1 MDKVVV
7 YKDVNGDVQV
17 SFLVSDMYPVE
28 EAASVVVPEG
38 NPFLVVTRADI
49 APVPYH
55 SAMEPDFSKPTGI
68 SIGADKI
75 RAKWAADKAAE
86 LEKVN
91 ADIKAAQ
98 QAKDEEAKAQRL
110 AEIEAREKELKAAAE
125 AEAKA
130 AQDSVE
136 GA

>member
-1 MDKVVV
+1 MNKVVIC
-7 YKDVNGDVQV
+7 KNADGNVQSYFAV
-17 SFLVSDMYPVE
+17 ADEHPIE
-28 EAASVVVPEG
+28 ELANLVVPEG
-38 NPFLVVTRADI
+38 NPFLVVTSDDI
-49 APVPYH
+49 PHVPYH
-55 SAMEPDFSKPTGI
+55 NAIEPDFSNPAGI

-75 RAKWAADKAAE
+75 RAKWESDKAAK

-125 AEAKA
+125 AAK
-130 AQDSVE
+130 QDSVE